1 VIGAAS
7 ARRVLLV
14 EDERVSA
21 NLYAIA
27 LESGGFEVELAASAE
42 EAFGRL
48 SARNFDLIV
57 LDLYF
62 PGTGGWEL
70 LSNIRERHS
79 TAELPII
86 MLSSEPN
93 ENVRA
98 SLLALGAN
106 DFLTK
111 PVAPPILLQAARDCI
126 EAISRGEQS
135 ELIAA
140 CSKRG

>member
-1 VIGAAS
+1 MIDAAP

-27 LESGGFEVELAASAE
+27 LESGGFDVELAASAE
-42 EAFGRL
+42 EAFGRI
-48 SARNFDLIV
+48 RTRRFDLVV

-70 LSNIRERHS
+70 LSSIRERHS

-111 PVAPPILLQAARDCI
+111 PVAVPTLLKAARDCI
-126 EAISRGEQS
+126 EAISRPTEGK
-135 ELIAA
+135 LIAA

>member
-1 VIGAAS
+1 VIDAAP

-27 LESGGFEVELAASAE
+27 LESGGFDVELAASAE
-42 EAFGRL
+42 EAFGRI
-48 SARNFDLIV
+48 RTRRFDLVV

-70 LSNIRERHS
+70 LSSIRERHS

-111 PVAPPILLQAARDCI
+111 PVAVPTLLKAARDCI
-126 EAISRGEQS
+126 EAISRPTEGK
-135 ELIAA
+135 LIAA